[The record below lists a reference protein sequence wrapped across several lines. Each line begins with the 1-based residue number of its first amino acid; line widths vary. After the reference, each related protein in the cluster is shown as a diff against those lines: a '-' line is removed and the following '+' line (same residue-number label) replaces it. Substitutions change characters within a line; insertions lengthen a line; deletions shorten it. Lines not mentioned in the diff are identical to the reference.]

1 MIKAHQLAQQM
12 INFQKVSFFSC
23 YDAAAKMQNQAS
35 SAVDK
40 MLAQAIWIPKEGR
53 QAISNWT
60 DIYQEERNRFKTY
73 VEKSFTNF
81 EKCFAEE
88 TIATPAKS
96 KKTSTAKVKQAASI
110 EPKETASIG
119 KKKAAPVEVKKTV
132 TAVPKKATPIEVK
145 KPAAAEPKKEVFTK
159 TKKALPAK
167 VEKVVLAEEKKANP
181 VAAKKPGASGV
192 KGVTV

>member
-40 MLAQAIWIPKEGR
+40 MLDQAIWIPKEGR
-53 QAISNWT
+53 QAISNWADT
-60 DIYQEERNRFKTY
+60 YQEERDRFKTY

-88 TIATPAKS
+88 TKATPAKS
-96 KKTSTAKVKQAASI
+96 KKPSTAKAKQAASNK
-110 EPKETASIG
+110 PKKTAFTEI
-119 KKKAAPVEVKKTV
+119 KKVALVEVE
-132 TAVPKKATPIEVK
+132 KATPIEVK
-145 KPAAAEPKKEVFTK
+145 KPAAAETKKAAPAK
-159 TKKALPAK
+159 PKKALPAK
-167 VEKVVLAEEKKANP
+167 VEKIVPTEEKKTKTIS
-181 VAAKKPGASGV
+181 AKKPGASGV